1 LGFITEIDDVAF
13 ALAERGYFS
22 NSIKQACLDVREH
35 KTPNTKGPW
44 LRRLALIFFVTL
56 VVAGYTVIFSFQRQG
71 KFLCTRMEVQF
82 GDSFWPELPLFS
94 GVYFVE
100 KRKRENR
107 RLVYEDEDTD
117 GQTAIFRYCFSETAF
132 VFGPFN
138 NSQDFES
145 FDDYY
150 GELKLSYS

>member
-1 LGFITEIDDVAF
+1 
-13 ALAERGYFS
+13 
-22 NSIKQACLDVREH
+22 
-35 KTPNTKGPW
+35 
-44 LRRLALIFFVTL
+44 
-56 VVAGYTVIFSFQRQG
+56 
-71 KFLCTRMEVQF
+71 MEVQF

-117 GQTAIFRYCFSETAF
+117 GQTAIFRYCFSESAF